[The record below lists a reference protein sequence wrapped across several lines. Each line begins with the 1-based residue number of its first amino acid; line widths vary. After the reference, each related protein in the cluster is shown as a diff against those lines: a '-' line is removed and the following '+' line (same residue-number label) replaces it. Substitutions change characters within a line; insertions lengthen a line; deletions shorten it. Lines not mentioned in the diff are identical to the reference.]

1 MDLIRTAKTI
11 FNKAVGIIFDLK
23 VAHRIKNVEIMFN
36 RSNLKTL
43 YMEDNQQR
51 SLKILGFKIADLI
64 KTVKIKFKKQ
74 VKILELNVV
83 DLFKKVKI
91 VFNKEVL
98 KY

>member
-1 MDLIRTAKTI
+1 
-11 FNKAVGIIFDLK
+11 
-23 VAHRIKNVEIMFN
+23 
-36 RSNLKTL
+36 
-43 YMEDNQQR
+43 MEDNQQR